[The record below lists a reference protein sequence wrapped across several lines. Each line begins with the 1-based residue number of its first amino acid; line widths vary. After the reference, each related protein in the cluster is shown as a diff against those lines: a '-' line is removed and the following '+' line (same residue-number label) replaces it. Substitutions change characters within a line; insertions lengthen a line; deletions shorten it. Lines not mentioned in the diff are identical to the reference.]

1 MLTSKSQDNPLIGIW
16 KLISVTAIHLDGT
29 VAQDVYGVN
38 PMGYITY
45 TAEGHMMVM
54 FAKGDR
60 PLLSGDP
67 NSPFALESIP
77 SEELAQAFS
86 SFNAYAGTYTINS
99 NTVHHHLTLTSI
111 PNRVGTTL
119 VRAFTVRGDRLT
131 LKTPETRSGGI
142 AKNFELTWER
152 IN

>member
-54 FAKGDR
+54 FAKAIA
-60 PLLSGDP
+60 PYFLATLILL
-67 NSPFALESIP
+67 L
-77 SEELAQAFS
+77 L
-86 SFNAYAGTYTINS
+86 
-99 NTVHHHLTLTSI
+99 
-111 PNRVGTTL
+111 
-119 VRAFTVRGDRLT
+119 
-131 LKTPETRSGGI
+131 
-142 AKNFELTWER
+142 
-152 IN
+152 